1 MNTVSLSLG
10 SAIRIARK
18 ERGLSQEQLASL
30 LGLNK
35 SQVSRVE
42 NGLCRSMSTIDSI
55 LSVMKLSPVIELKS
69 IREPLSMV
77 DVLSVLRKYKVDN
90 ADKLGILQ
98 MGLFGSYAR
107 NEQNLESDV
116 DVCVQLSQPSY
127 MTRAAIKEG
136 LEALL
141 GREVDVI
148 SLSARMDQDFRSNLL
163 NDVVYV

>member
-18 ERGLSQEQLASL
+18 ERGLSQEQLASQ

-55 LSVMKLSPVIELKS
+55 LSVMKLSPVIELKN

-77 DVLSVLRKYKVDN
+77 DVLSVLRKFKAEN
-90 ADKLGILQ
+90 ADRLGIVQ

-116 DVCVQLSQPSY
+116 DVCVQLTHPSY

-136 LEALL
+136 LETLL

-148 SLSARMDQDFRSNLL
+148 SLSARMDPDFRSNLL